1 MTEQRPSIMEQRILR
16 NGSKKLKNGMAEFDS
31 EAVRPITEK
40 LGDKLDEAYDL
51 IYDIAKEG
59 EKYNNYSGIS
69 EGMDGSVQNSYTKQ
83 MVLKKPGRNKLWS
96 DLVNL
101 LSDSDALY

>member
-1 MTEQRPSIMEQRILR
+1 
-16 NGSKKLKNGMAEFDS
+16 MAEFDS
-31 EAVRPITEK
+31 EAIRPITEK

-69 EGMDGSVQNSYTKQ
+69 EGMDGSVKFIYKTNGI
-83 MVLKKPGRNKLWS
+83 KKAGEE
-96 DLVNL
+96 
-101 LSDSDALY
+101 